1 MLFLQVSKAV
11 AFVIGHPEKG
21 GMTNCLPYY
30 ITKDDTSVAILVEKG
45 EIMLNIAERRKEM
58 GLSQAEFASRFGV
71 NQNTVS
77 GWELG
82 ERTPKLERL
91 IQIAEFFGCTVDELI
106 KKEDT

>member
-1 MLFLQVSKAV
+1 
-11 AFVIGHPEKG
+11 
-21 GMTNCLPYY
+21 
-30 ITKDDTSVAILVEKG
+30 
-45 EIMLNIAERRKEM
+45 MLNIAERRKEM

-71 NQNTVS
+71 NQNTVY